1 MSTVTVE
8 PMFTLLER
16 FGVLTTVASERMRLI
31 SAMRASIMP
40 CSFFASSY
48 SEFSEMSPNSRA
60 TLMRSPISARFS
72 VSRKWSSSSSLSLPS
87 CVRMKLPSAMGIH
100 LSLSTK
106 WHAWLQACESPICR
120 PWRGPALRGE
130 V

>member
-1 MSTVTVE
+1 MVKTRSRPPISTVTVE

-16 FGVLTTVASERMRLI
+16 FGVFTTVASERMRLI

-72 VSRKWSSSSSLSLPS
+72 VSRK
-87 CVRMKLPSAMGIH
+87 
-100 LSLSTK
+100 
-106 WHAWLQACESPICR
+106 
-120 PWRGPALRGE
+120 
-130 V
+130 

>member
-8 PMFTLLER
+8 PMVTFEER
-16 FGVLTTVASERMRLI
+16 FGASTTVASERMRPI

-60 TLMRSPISARFS
+60 TLMRSPTSARFS
-72 VSRKWSSSSSLSLPS
+72 VSR
-87 CVRMKLPSAMGIH
+87 
-100 LSLSTK
+100 
-106 WHAWLQACESPICR
+106 
-120 PWRGPALRGE
+120 
-130 V
+130 